1 MKGSVL
7 KRGLT
12 WSYVVDVGLTPD
24 GKRRQHKRG
33 GFQTR
38 KEAERALRTVL
49 HAVDG
54 GRFVDPT
61 QQTLAGYL
69 RQEWLPAMKPP
80 RLSDATWAGY
90 SWELENRVIPRLGAS
105 KLQEVNAAH
114 LNRLYTT
121 LLREGGRAGAPLS
134 PRSVQYV
141 HAILRKALDDAVSWG
156 LLEHNPAARAE
167 APTQRAVTRARRE
180 MGTWTARELG
190 AFLAHV
196 ECDRLYAGWVLAAT
210 TGMRR
215 GEVLGLRWQDV
226 SLAGRRLAVRQTL
239 VMVSGRPKLSQPK
252 TPRSRRTIDL
262 DGRTLAALRAWKA
275 QQDQERHRWGVA
287 SKDPGLVLT
296 REDGGWVAPDGWSA
310 AFDRH
315 VVAAGLPKIRLHD
328 LRHTHA
334 TLMLAAGTP
343 PKIVSERLGHTTVAF
358 TLDTYA
364 HAVPGMQA
372 EAADRFAGMVFD
384 R

>member
-1 MKGSVL
+1 MKGSVF
-7 KRGLT
+7 KRGAT
-12 WSYVVDVGLTPD
+12 WSYVVDVGVTPQ
-24 GKRRQHKRG
+24 GKRRQQKRG
-33 GFQTR
+33 GFRTR
-38 KEAERALRTVL
+38 SDAERALRAVL
-49 HAVDG
+49 HAVDR
-54 GRFVDPT
+54 GRFVDPS

-69 RQEWLPAMKPP
+69 RQEWLPAMQPP

-90 SWELENRVIPRLGAS
+90 RWELEKRVIPRLGGS
-105 KLQEVNAAH
+105 KLQELNAAH
-114 LNRLYTT
+114 ISHLYAT
-121 LLREGGRAGAPLS
+121 LLREGGRGGAPLS

-156 LLEHNPAARAE
+156 LLAHNPATRAE
-167 APTQRAVTRARRE
+167 APTQRAVMRGRPEMRTWSADELAR
-180 MGTWTARELG
+180 
-190 AFLAHV
+190 FLSHV
-196 ECDRLYAGWVLAAT
+196 SADRLYAGWVLAAM

-226 SLAGRRLAVRQTL
+226 DMSARRLAVRQTL
-239 VMVSGRPKLSQPK
+239 VTVNGRPNLSRPK

-262 DGRTLAALRAWKA
+262 DSRTVAALRSWKVT
-275 QQDQERHRWGVA
+275 QDRDRLRWGPA
-287 SKDPGLVLT
+287 WRDLGLVLT
-296 REDGGWVAPDGWSA
+296 REDGGWVAPDGWGA

-315 VVAAGLPKIRLHD
+315 VAAAGLPKIRLHD

-334 TLMLAAGTP
+334 TLLLAAGTP
-343 PKIVSERLGHTTVAF
+343 PKVVSERLGHTTVAF

-372 EAADRFAGMVFD
+372 EAADRFAGMVFE